1 VAALHTELLKSD
13 VLRDFHTLWP
23 QKIVNVTNGVTPRRF
38 LVLANPRLAALV
50 TDAIGEGWPRE
61 LERLRELEPLAED
74 AGFRAKWRE
83 VKRANKADLGAVI
96 EARAGVACN
105 PDSLFDV
112 QVKRI
117 HEYKRQ
123 HLNVMHV
130 IALWQRLRREPQ
142 AEAVPRSV
150 IFGGK
155 AAPGYRMAKLMIKLV
170 HAVAEVVN
178 ADPATRER
186 LRVAFVPDY
195 NVTNCMP
202 IFPAAELS
210 EQISTAGK
218 EASGTGNMKF
228 AMNGALTIGTL
239 DGANVEIREAV
250 GAENFFLFG
259 LTVPQIQALRAAGY
273 RPRERYEADPEL
285 RAVVDALADG
295 SFARGDRSLFQPI
308 VDSLLGED
316 PWLLLADFR
325 SYLDRQA
332 DVERAYRDPERWT
345 RLSILNTARMGR
357 FSSDRSIRDYCRDV
371 WRVEP
376 VPIEIPPPRR

>member
-1 VAALHTELLKSD
+1 
-13 VLRDFHTLWP
+13 
-23 QKIVNVTNGVTPRRF
+23 
-38 LVLANPRLAALV
+38 
-50 TDAIGEGWPRE
+50 
-61 LERLRELEPLAED
+61 
-74 AGFRAKWRE
+74 
-83 VKRANKADLGAVI
+83 
-96 EARAGVACN
+96 
-105 PDSLFDV
+105 V

-123 HLNVMHV
+123 HLNVLHV
-130 IALWQRLRREPQ
+130 IALWQRLRRLPQ
-142 AEAVPRSV
+142 AAVPPRAV
-150 IFGGK
+150 VFGGK

-178 ADPATRER
+178 ADPAVRGL

-239 DGANVEIREAV
+239 DGANLEIREAV

-259 LTVPQIQALRAAGY
+259 LTVAEIGALRAAGY

-295 SFARGDRSLFQPI
+295 TFARGDRALFQPI

-325 SYLDRQA
+325 SYLDAQA
-332 DVERAYRDPERWT
+332 AVERAWLDPARWT
-345 RLSILNTARMGR
+345 RMSILNTARVGR
-357 FSSDRSIRDYCRDV
+357 FSSDRSIADYCREI
-371 WRVEP
+371 WKVEP
-376 VPIEIPPPRR
+376 VPIELPPRQA